1 MKRKILIGN
10 WKMNKTI
17 AETIDF
23 VNKVNPKAIE
33 VAKENTV
40 EKMAEAHKNIFL
52 ELEHENNLHNNR
64 N

>member
-23 VNKVNPKAIE
+23 VNSYNAIYPQE
-33 VAKENTV
+33 
-40 EKMAEAHKNIFL
+40 HKNHNYFL
-52 ELEHENNLHNNR
+52 CP
-64 N
+64 